1 MKNAIVHSH
10 IKNPNFETAFLLRKC
25 LFGDSDFSFFGG
37 RLVNFR
43 SSTFHSWTPL
53 PMLLEAK
60 QVLQRLPGGY
70 AHQDLS
76 KTLESS
82 RTTVFTQR
90 LKNVWLFFPFYSCGA
105 LCIPSV
111 LSFPQR
117 ISKERFHQDEWLP
130 GHLED
135 SFPVGREDQI
145 WAKPVAHMT
154 SLIDSAFPGKSLSRW
169 LDSLYRGYIK
179 HCHTFSCP
187 RRRKI
192 LIENSEGVCCF
203 KHWWFCTG
211 AVNHHVKWF
220 LMGGSLQNDFLFCSS
235 DK

>member
-1 MKNAIVHSH
+1 MQLYLFTSRTLTLRLHFYLGNVSLVTQISPSLEGDLLTSDPALSIRGPPPNA
-10 IKNPNFETAFLLRKC
+10 
-25 LFGDSDFSFFGG
+25 FGG
-37 RLVNFR
+37 QTVPARAPRGN
-43 SSTFHSWTPL
+43 
-53 PMLLEAK
+53 
-60 QVLQRLPGGY
+60 

-90 LKNVWLFFPFYSCGA
+90 LKTVWLFFPFYSCGA
-105 LCIPSV
+105 LFIPSV
-111 LSFPQR
+111 LSFPLR

-135 SFPVGREDQI
+135 SFPVGREDQL
-145 WAKPVAHMT
+145 WTKPVACMT
-154 SLIDSAFPGKSLSRW
+154 SPIDSAFPGKSVSRW
-169 LDSLYRGYIK
+169 LDPLYRGYIK

-203 KHWWFCTG
+203 KH
-211 AVNHHVKWF
+211 
-220 LMGGSLQNDFLFCSS
+220 
-235 DK
+235 